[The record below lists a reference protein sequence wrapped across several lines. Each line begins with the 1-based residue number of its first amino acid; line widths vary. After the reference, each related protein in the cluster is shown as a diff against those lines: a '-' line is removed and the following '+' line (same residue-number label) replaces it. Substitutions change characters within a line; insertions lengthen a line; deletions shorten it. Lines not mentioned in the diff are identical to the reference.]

1 DIHQVEPVRRGGHTG
16 KFAITEFQNI
26 TNPVFRLL
34 TITNRHQG
42 TGNIAYHMM
51 KKGVG
56 LHIYYDKL
64 SASGYRNPLQKP
76 NGSPG
81 LATGSAKR
89 REVVLADQC
98 LGCAMHPFGIQRAK
112 RPAHLPTLNPRTN
125 RMIVDHIP
133 IAAVNR
139 GKPGVKITLAVPG
152 PVHRNIIRQRRVHSH
167 DPGTKVSNRWRVK
180 MRHLKTGMHAGVG
193 SPRTH
198 QVDRMICN
206 TGRCPGKFCLHR
218 THTALLQLPAM
229 EGLTVVLKDDGNPSV
244 TNGVICGERLRREE
258 QLLTRLLSTEKAKRR
273 LNGRRLPR

>member
-1 DIHQVEPVRRGGHTG
+1 PWRPEFGPAPDLPLSGSAHKTPDLWHRRHRLPRLPHPAGASGHIFLRGLSCRSLSLFRVYVSWCDRRVVGRIKPGSDERRSAQCPGNPERIRITDIHQVEPVRRGGHTG

-56 LHIYYDKL
+56 LHIYYDKR

-98 LGCAMHPFGIQRAK
+98 LGCAMHPFGIQRA
-112 RPAHLPTLNPRTN
+112 
-125 RMIVDHIP
+125 
-133 IAAVNR
+133 
-139 GKPGVKITLAVPG
+139 
-152 PVHRNIIRQRRVHSH
+152 
-167 DPGTKVSNRWRVK
+167 
-180 MRHLKTGMHAGVG
+180 
-193 SPRTH
+193 
-198 QVDRMICN
+198 
-206 TGRCPGKFCLHR
+206 
-218 THTALLQLPAM
+218 
-229 EGLTVVLKDDGNPSV
+229 
-244 TNGVICGERLRREE
+244 
-258 QLLTRLLSTEKAKRR
+258 
-273 LNGRRLPR
+273 